1 MSMNYELSILCVIFF
16 RIFTSSSAS
25 CDYHGFLYCL
35 SVHIPPPTN
44 LSRIL
49 YSPESPDYS
58 TVLLSSIRNL
68 RFVTPSRQKPY
79 FIVTPT
85 NISHIQA
92 SVICGRK
99 HGLPI
104 RVRSGGH
111 DYEGLSYRSEDGRP
125 FIIVDLANIRS
136 VDVDPTKATAW
147 VQAGATL
154 GELYYT
160 IAENSRQLGFPAGI
174 CPTVGVGGHLTGGG
188 FGTMLRKYGLAA
200 DNILDAI
207 LIDANGEVLN
217 KDTMGEDLFW
227 AIRGGGAASFGI
239 VVSWKIKLVP
249 VPPKVTVFTIS
260 RNLAQGAVDL
270 VTKWQSIAPKL
281 HENLFIRIVI
291 TKEAKEGGEMEVV
304 ASFNSLFLG
313 QCEELLQLMEK
324 SFFELRM
331 KREDCKEMSWI
342 QSVLYFAFYTNRI
355 PLEDLLDR
363 GTKPERFFK
372 AKSDFVQEPV
382 PSFLWGRIWGRFLE
396 DEAGVLIMDP
406 YGGTMNNFSDSAT
419 PFPHRQGNLYNLQYF
434 VEWRENGTVPYN
446 KHMKWVRKVYKEMS
460 PYVSHNPRAAYMN
473 YRDLDLGKNELD
485 GNVTSYSKAKVWGLR
500 YFKSNFERLA
510 FIKGR
515 VDPGDF
521 FRNEQSIPPL
531 LPQESSAGFSAT

>member
-16 RIFTSSSAS
+16 CIFTSSSAS
-25 CDYHGFLYCL
+25 CDYHSFLYCL

-125 FIIVDLANIRS
+125 FLIVDLANIRS
-136 VDVDPTKATAW
+136 VDVDPTTATAW

-200 DNILDAI
+200 DNIWMLY
-207 LIDANGEVLN
+207 
-217 KDTMGEDLFW
+217 
-227 AIRGGGAASFGI
+227 
-239 VVSWKIKLVP
+239 
-249 VPPKVTVFTIS
+249 
-260 RNLAQGAVDL
+260 
-270 VTKWQSIAPKL
+270 
-281 HENLFIRIVI
+281 
-291 TKEAKEGGEMEVV
+291 
-304 ASFNSLFLG
+304 
-313 QCEELLQLMEK
+313 LLTQTEK
-324 SFFELRM
+324 
-331 KREDCKEMSWI
+331 
-342 QSVLYFAFYTNRI
+342 Y
-355 PLEDLLDR
+355 
-363 GTKPERFFK
+363 
-372 AKSDFVQEPV
+372 
-382 PSFLWGRIWGRFLE
+382 
-396 DEAGVLIMDP
+396 
-406 YGGTMNNFSDSAT
+406 
-419 PFPHRQGNLYNLQYF
+419 
-434 VEWRENGTVPYN
+434 
-446 KHMKWVRKVYKEMS
+446 
-460 PYVSHNPRAAYMN
+460 
-473 YRDLDLGKNELD
+473 
-485 GNVTSYSKAKVWGLR
+485 
-500 YFKSNFERLA
+500 
-510 FIKGR
+510 
-515 VDPGDF
+515 
-521 FRNEQSIPPL
+521 
-531 LPQESSAGFSAT
+531 